1 MFNHTMCTCSKI
13 IRKPLEGHT
22 IFINKQ
28 GNFKCTNLIYK
39 LVAKL
44 YLSNKRGYPKNVK
57 KYNSH

>member
-13 IRKPLEGHT
+13 IGKLLEGHT
-22 IFINKQ
+22 IFINKL

-44 YLSNKRGYPKNVK
+44 HLSNTRGYPANIN
-57 KYNSH
+57 KYISH